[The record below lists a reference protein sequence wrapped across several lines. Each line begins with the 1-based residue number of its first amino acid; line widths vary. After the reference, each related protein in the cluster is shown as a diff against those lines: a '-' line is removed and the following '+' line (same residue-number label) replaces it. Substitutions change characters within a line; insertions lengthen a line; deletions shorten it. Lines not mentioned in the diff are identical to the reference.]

1 MSIKHKKICFIGTSR
16 ATYGY
21 KKNIIKILN
30 KRKNIKV
37 YYLVTGTH
45 VIKKYGYSIKEIIKD
60 KIPIY
65 KKFKIF
71 KHNEDSLSSFTL
83 SLSNEM
89 KILSRI
95 FKKIKP
101 DILVVTGDRAE
112 MFVAAITGVYMRI
125 PVAHIQSG
133 DLSGHIDGSVRHA
146 ITKISHLHFASC
158 ENSRRRVVKMGEE
171 EWRVFNVGAPQL
183 DDMEKIKD
191 YSVFKKIKL
200 DINEKFFLII
210 FHPVIYE
217 LEDVY
222 KQLKIVL
229 DSVNEYNLK
238 KIIIYPNIDTGNSKI
253 INLLKKLKKNKDYRV
268 IKNLE
273 RFDYLALLK
282 KATILL
288 GNSSS
293 GILESPTYKI
303 PTINLGERQRGRV
316 QAINIINSGFNK
328 NKIKKKINYI
338 INNKKYARKLSK
350 CNNPYQINNS
360 SKKIANIITK
370 IIFRK
375 NNKKLLDKKM
385 SY

>member
-1 MSIKHKKICFIGTSR
+1 MSIKYKKICFIGSSR

-30 KRKNIKV
+30 KKKNLKI

-45 VIKKYGYSIKEIIKD
+45 VLKKYGYSIKEIIKD

-71 KHNEDSLSSFTL
+71 EDEDNLSSFTL
-83 SLSNEM
+83 SLSKEM

-101 DILVVTGDRAE
+101 NILVVTGDRAE
-112 MFVAAITGVYMRI
+112 MFIAAITAAYMKI
-125 PVAHIQSG
+125 PIAHIQSG
-133 DLSGHIDGSVRHA
+133 DLSGHIDGSARHA

-158 ENSRRRVVKMGEE
+158 EDSRKRVLKMGEE
-171 EWRVFNVGAPQL
+171 SWRVFNVGAPQL
-183 DDMEKIKD
+183 DDMNKVKD
-191 YSVFKKIKL
+191 YKIFKRIKL

-217 LEDVY
+217 LDEVY
-222 KQLKIVL
+222 KQLIIIL
-229 DSVNEYNLK
+229 NSINEYSFK

-253 INLLKKLKKNKDYRV
+253 INLLKKLKKFKDYRI

-273 RFDYLALLK
+273 RLDYLALLK
-282 KATILL
+282 KATIML

-293 GILESPTYKI
+293 GILETPTYKI

-316 QAINIINSGFNK
+316 QATNIINSEFKK
-328 NKIKKKINYI
+328 NQIIKKINHI
-338 INNKKYARKLSK
+338 LSNKKYAYQLSK
-350 CNNPYQINNS
+350 CKNPYQIKDS

-370 IIFRK
+370 IIFNK
-375 NNKKLLDKKM
+375 SEKKLLDKKM